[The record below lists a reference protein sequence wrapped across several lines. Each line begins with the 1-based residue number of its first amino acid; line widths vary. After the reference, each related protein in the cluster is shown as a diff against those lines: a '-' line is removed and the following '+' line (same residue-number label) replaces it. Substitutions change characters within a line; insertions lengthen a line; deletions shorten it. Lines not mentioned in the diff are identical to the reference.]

1 MYLSKL
7 CEKTINTYFINI
19 SNDEAYEHSKIG
31 DFELKTY
38 FDYRPAITGVVRE
51 SLMSTS
57 DPSCIGY
64 DIAENGDVTPIFE
77 ENKADYLQR
86 FVFDAMQN
94 KAIEFIEKIVDTFKE
109 DVNKLYYQKYYISL
123 PHEMY
128 INSAKKLDQEI
139 LDSVMFEDAVGL
151 GENITAIQEW
161 DKEIKEKN
169 QKRTKELFDLE
180 YTDKLNIETKKL
192 KEELQKTNQEK
203 EKIKNECLEKQE
215 ELNQIYNS
223 KRWKCFEMI
232 DKIIKR
238 KK

>member
-1 MYLSKL
+1 
-7 CEKTINTYFINI
+7 
-19 SNDEAYEHSKIG
+19 
-31 DFELKTY
+31 
-38 FDYRPAITGVVRE
+38 
-51 SLMSTS
+51 
-57 DPSCIGY
+57 
-64 DIAENGDVTPIFE
+64 
-77 ENKADYLQR
+77 
-86 FVFDAMQN
+86 MQN

-169 QKRTKELFDLE
+169 QKRTKELFDVE

-192 KEELQKTNQEK
+192 KKELQKTNQEK

-215 ELNQIYNS
+215 KLNQIYNS